1 MKIKSIL
8 SNHTVMLSILFFT
21 FVGYFFAVYREN
33 ANQALNCS
41 LLIIAASCLYS
52 ENPIFGGKQ
61 PENRAL
67 RLLAHLDGALL
78 IVWFVCIVAQLF
90 L

>member
-1 MKIKSIL
+1 
-8 SNHTVMLSILFFT
+8 MLSILFFT

-67 RLLAHLDGALL
+67 RLVLLDVVPLDARCWHTSTALY
-78 IVWFVCIVAQLF
+78 
-90 L
+90 